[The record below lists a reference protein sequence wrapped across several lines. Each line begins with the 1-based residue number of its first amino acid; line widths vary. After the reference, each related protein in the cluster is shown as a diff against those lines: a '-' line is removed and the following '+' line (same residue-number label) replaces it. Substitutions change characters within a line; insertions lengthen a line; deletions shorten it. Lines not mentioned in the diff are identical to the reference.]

1 MEVKGQR
8 WSKVRGESPGRSP
21 TFGVVQPGGGLLLHH
36 VPDDEQ
42 VVGRGGG
49 EQVGVVGTPADGRD
63 RLLVL
68 RHDGAQLELVVLLV
82 QLHANKHLL
91 YLHKVKGEPGS
102 PSGIS
107 PGKQLPPQTGQQPS
121 EENFLDHV

>member
-1 MEVKGQR
+1 MVRGQR
-8 WSKVRGESPGRSP
+8 PRRSP
-21 TFGVVQPGGGLLLHH
+21 TFGVVEPGGGLLLHH

-42 VVGRGGG
+42 VVGGGGG

-82 QLHANKHLL
+82 QLHTNKHLL
-91 YLHKVKGEPGS
+91 YPHRVKGEPGS

-107 PGKQLPPQTGQQPS
+107 PGKQLA
-121 EENFLDHV
+121 N